1 LRTSNNIRLLLG
13 LALVRVSRVN
23 FPRGFHPRLYQSAAL
38 QLKAKY
44 RIFQAGFGIET
55 LKEHHPQDYA
65 GLVDGRRSK
74 FFNHVCFA
82 NIGPLLARM
91 LCHSRGVWPG
101 NR

>member
-1 LRTSNNIRLLLG
+1 MRLLLG

-55 LKEHHPQDYA
+55 LKEHHPQDHA

-74 FFNHVCFA
+74 FFKRVSFA
-82 NIGPLLARM
+82 NVGPLLEQFVSSTELLIR
-91 LCHSRGVWPG
+91 
-101 NR
+101 